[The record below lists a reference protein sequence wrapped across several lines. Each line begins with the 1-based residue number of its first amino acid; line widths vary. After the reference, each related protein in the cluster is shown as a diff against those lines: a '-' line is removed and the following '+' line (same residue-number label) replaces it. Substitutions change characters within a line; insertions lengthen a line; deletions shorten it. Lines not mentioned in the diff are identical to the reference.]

1 MLRLHGV
8 RLAGATA
15 ACAGNGELTFSLAAD
30 DEGRP
35 AGGQRL
41 HWQTPPYP
49 EPALFSIRREA
60 GRIRLEIHA
69 NGGGSFSYQGDSI
82 TVQRLSET
90 TGIHQHLS
98 GIGLAIPLELRGV
111 PCLHANGVV
120 CGNRLVGLLGTS
132 RAGKSTLATA
142 LCRRGGRLHTDD
154 MIALHAHGEE
164 WLVHPGPGTVRL
176 WPDSAS
182 WVVGEDEA
190 EALPKVHCRYEK
202 RLLGSD
208 RAPFAVSSEA
218 APLSTLYLLD
228 RNEDGRF
235 GISPLNESEA
245 LVVLMQE
252 SIIGSAAGVL
262 GIEKSRFLRLARI
275 GGKVPVRR
283 LSYPSG
289 YGRLDEVCALVES
302 DS

>member
-8 RLAGATA
+8 RLAGGTG
-15 ACAGNGELTFSLAAD
+15 ACAGNGELAFSLAAD
-30 DEGRP
+30 GEARP
-35 AGGQRL
+35 AGDERL
-41 HWQTPPYP
+41 YWQTPPYP
-49 EPALFSIRREA
+49 EPALFSICREA

-69 NGGGSFSYQGDSI
+69 NGGGSFSYQGDTI
-82 TVQRLSET
+82 TVHGPSET
-90 TGIHQHLS
+90 TAIHQHLS
-98 GIGLAIPLELRGV
+98 GIGIAIPLEMRGV

-120 CGNRLVGLLGTS
+120 CGSRLVGLLGTS

-154 MIALHAHGEE
+154 MVALHPHGED

-176 WPDSAS
+176 WPDSAA

-202 RLLGSD
+202 RLLASD
-208 RAPFAVSSEA
+208 RASFAVSSEA
-218 APLSTLYLLD
+218 APLSVLYLLD

-235 GISPLNESEA
+235 GISRLDESEA

-252 SIIGSAAGVL
+252 SIIGSAARVL
-262 GIEKSRFLRLARI
+262 GIEKSRFLRLAQI
-275 GGKVPVRR
+275 GARVPVRR

-302 DS
+302 DA